1 MLGLRVR
8 LCLSEMD
15 YAGSGC
21 AHLSLLFRGGGS
33 YRKIN
38 KMTKFGKAFTWR

>member
-21 AHLSLLFRGGGS
+21 AHLSLCLGG
-33 YRKIN
+33 K
-38 KMTKFGKAFTWR
+38 KAEEVWQSMV